1 MDIKVTE
8 TLISNCQNLG
18 SHEDIIT
25 GILATIFEYCP
36 TVTKEL
42 LTLLSSK
49 EYAFWEDE
57 NDYNYYCGMSLTRQN
72 EKWLDGKINF
82 RPDLLI
88 KNLRE
93 WEENGP
99 ESKEKFFLIES
110 KLWTKLSDS
119 QIKGYSHFKDNYKS
133 YNIYI
138 SMSPTED
145 EMVKKCFNR
154 QFTWNNVTDVL
165 AEILHQKKSFKDDE
179 KSIAENLLTLM
190 KSQMTP
196 DLDGLKEKGKEK
208 FAPEKLLD
216 FVKWRLHSNV
226 RKSRICLAREDH
238 IGLMEFNNFL
248 KKECAFKKDALGKE
262 VAYFRIFNEYYLI
275 CVVNGTEA
283 LFVFEKENY
292 DCDQSSFELL
302 KKISL
307 GNFSNEWFGLISDL
321 QEKIKSDLVFSGYL
335 ENRI

>member
-42 LTLLSSK
+42 LTHLSNK
-49 EYAFWEDE
+49 EYVFLNGG
-57 NDYNYYCGMSLTRQN
+57 NDYDYYCGVNLSRQT

-82 RPDLLI
+82 RPDILV
-88 KNLRE
+88 KGHRE
-93 WEENGP
+93 WGEKGP
-99 ESKEKFFLIES
+99 KGKEKFFLIES

-154 QFTWNNVTDVL
+154 QFTWNNVTDFL
-165 AEILHQKKSFKDDE
+165 AEILHPKKPFKDDE

-196 DLDGLKEKGKEK
+196 DLDDLKEEGKEK
-208 FAPEKLLD
+208 FDPEKLLD

-226 RKSRICLAREDH
+226 RKSRICLVSEDH
-238 IGLMEFNNFL
+238 AGLMEFNNFL
-248 KKECAFKKDALGKE
+248 KKECDLKRNALGKE
-262 VAYFRIFNEYYLI
+262 IAYLKICGDDNLI
-275 CVVNGTEA
+275 CVVNGAEA

-307 GNFSNEWFGLISDL
+307 ENFSKEWFDLIRDL
-321 QEKIKSDLVFSGYL
+321 QGAL
-335 ENRI
+335 NRK